1 MHQPLTAERAAW
13 RDAPVTYIRTTGDMT
28 VPLDYQNVFMK
39 GMEEVGVKVQR
50 VSINTGHCPNL
61 TRPREIAK
69 IVQKIANRE
78 AVGYKEDEQRLAEG
92 ARTKDV
98 EGGIKRVDATDA

>member
-1 MHQPLTAERAAW
+1 M
-13 RDAPVTYIRTTGDMT
+13 
-28 VPLDYQNVFMK
+28 PLDYQNVFMK
-39 GMEEVGVKVQR
+39 GMEEVGVKLQW

-78 AVGYKEDEQRLAEG
+78 AVGYEEDEQRLAEG
-92 ARTKDV
+92 ASTKDV
-98 EGGIKRVDATDA
+98 EGGIERVDATDACVKDGGYTEGYHASTKSHHTVEPF